1 MDPVTLIVT
10 ALAAGAA
17 LGLKDTVS
25 TAAKDAYR
33 FGIRDRNRLF
43 GIGYDDNRAR
53 DPASK

>member
-1 MDPVTLIVT
+1 MDWVTLIVT

-17 LGLKDTVS
+17 LGLKDTAS

-33 FGIRDRNRLF
+33 FGICDRNRLF